1 MLTDE
6 QLMEAIVDGDR
17 QAYSGAVKQHGRAI
31 AAYAFRMLGNESEAQ
46 DIAQETFLRLW
57 TQAHRWDGDK
67 ASLVTWLHRIAHN
80 LCIDQ
85 LRRTRADTGSE
96 LDEFRAE
103 ADTPAAD
110 QLAQQSDL
118 NRLKAALADL
128 PERQRS
134 ALVMTYYQGL
144 SNKEVAGILDVSV
157 DALES
162 LLSRGR
168 KALKSRLSKYVYQ
181 PDSTGGVNR

>member
-17 QAYSGAVKQHGRAI
+17 QAYAGAVKQHGRAI

-67 ASLVTWLHRIAHN
+67 ASLGTWLHRIAHN

-85 LRRTRADTGSE
+85 RRRTRADTGSE
-96 LDEFRAE
+96 LDEFTAE
-103 ADTPAAD
+103 ADTPSAD
-110 QLAQQSDL
+110 QLAQQSDR
-118 NRLKAALADL
+118 NRLEAALADL

-168 KALKSRLSKYVYQ
+168 KALKNRLSKYVYQ